1 MSRIFVHG
9 CGVVSPAGWGLASFR
24 GQLEQGQAPSTSNFQ
39 RPDRTELPV
48 FRVPPPPARP
58 AWLAQPRL
66 RRSSPISHLAVAA
79 AVEALG
85 GGDRVPETPGLALVV
100 CVQGGSVQYSRRFF
114 AEALADPSTASP
126 LLFPETVFNAP
137 ASHLGAVLG
146 TSARNSTYVSD
157 QAGFLA
163 GLAMAA
169 DWLERGL
176 ADATLVVACEEADWT
191 MAEASRL
198 FSRRSRASE
207 GAAAVLLRREIG
219 PVELEGISSPRPF
232 VQGRHPTEAL
242 TAIRRELGP
251 AETVFS
257 HGVRGSAGA
266 IDPVF
271 GDGLAAAGGW
281 TCIAAIDALLQFR
294 GKSAMA
300 LVAGS
305 NLQALGV
312 RFSRVHTAG
321 ELPLQP
327 PANG

>member
-9 CGVVSPAGWGLASFR
+9 CGVVSPAGWGLAAFR
-24 GQLEQGQAPSTSNFQ
+24 ETLERGQAPSPSKIQ
-39 RPDRTELPV
+39 RPDRTELAV

-169 DWLERGL
+169 DWLDRGL

-191 MAEASRL
+191 TAEATRL

-207 GAAAVLLRREIG
+207 GAAAVLLRREAG

-232 VQGRHPTEAL
+232 TQGRHPAKSLAE
-242 TAIRRELGP
+242 IRRELGP
-251 AETVFS
+251 AEVAFS
-257 HGVRGSAGA
+257 HGARGAEGA
-266 IDPVF
+266 LDPVF
-271 GDGLAAAGGW
+271 GDGLAASGGW
-281 TCIAAIDALLQFR
+281 TCVAAIDALLQR
-294 GKSAMA
+294 GAVSANA

-305 NLQALGV
+305 NLQALGA
-312 RFSRVHTAG
+312 RFSRVEIAA

-327 PANG
+327 PAGG